1 MTCPATQLVG
11 LSFAPPYSDYF
22 GAVGPSI
29 KSSILPVS
37 SERHRVGFFAVDAP
51 RKANADQRGIDRIG
65 IGDGGE
71 GTFAWGNF
79 VH

>member
-1 MTCPATQLVG
+1 MTWPTNQLVG
-11 LSFAPPYSDYF
+11 LPFAPPYSDYF

-51 RKANADQRGIDRIG
+51 RKANADQWGIDRIEV
-65 IGDGGE
+65 GDGGLE
-71 GTFAWGNF
+71 TFA
-79 VH
+79 